1 MRYPVLLAVLL
12 LFAGCSTLSD
22 RVSQRF
28 SAVQPVERVIQHDE
42 EKIFIAAQ
50 QILEEQGYLLTR
62 TAQAQG
68 IIEGRSRRLPSDQF
82 GASEQYVLEIR
93 LRSAQPGVTTVEA
106 VLREQVE
113 GDFASGATSS
123 PLREHGRYDAFFDA
137 LESRLG
143 QGN

>member
-42 EKIFIAAQ
+42 EKIFVAAQ

-68 IIEGRSRRLPSDQF
+68 RRHAAL
-82 GASEQYVLEIR
+82 
-93 LRSAQPGVTTVEA
+93 
-106 VLREQVE
+106 
-113 GDFASGATSS
+113 AT
-123 PLREHGRYDAFFDA
+123 RH
-137 LESRLG
+137 
-143 QGN
+143 